1 MKRISGMVLDTDGA
15 IWVELMYD
23 PSVHRTQL
31 IIRSE
36 AGGEILASSGY
47 IGIGAE
53 AYYNRMSNYFFGE

>member
-1 MKRISGMVLDTDGA
+1 MKQISGMVLDTDGA

-23 PSVHRTQL
+23 PRAPETRV